1 MSYRVSSIT
10 QPSPS
15 GSSFRKSHVPVVESQ
30 VEKISTVP
38 IPHSMLL
45 PHKLHGAGLIRD
57 TKLLESRERYAKLSK
72 QDLRKKEHRKKEDK
86 GRSRDRTMFARV
98 SMDSSDAESLGE
110 DPSPRTRSHSP
121 RAFHGGIHA
130 LDTIMLRM
138 PKSSF
143 EGPNPCSGALF
154 FPGRLL
160 SRHVF
165 SLFCP
170 PLTCTSPLPNPP
182 PSPPQRLTPV
192 SSRRRGF
199 LRPLVLVW

>member
-10 QPSPS
+10 QPSPN
-15 GSSFRKSHVPVVESQ
+15 GSSFRKSHVPVVEPQ
-30 VEKISTVP
+30 IEKPSTIP
-38 IPHSMLL
+38 IPSELL
-45 PHKLHGAGLIRD
+45 IPHKLHGAGLIRD

-86 GRSRDRTMFARV
+86 GRSRDRTLFARV
-98 SMDSSDAESLGE
+98 SQGSSSDEESLAE

-154 FPGRLL
+154 FPGRFL

-165 SLFCP
+165 FLFCP
-170 PLTCTSPLPNPP
+170 PLTSPTSPNPP
-182 PSPPQRLTPV
+182 FPPTHRD
-192 SSRRRGF
+192 
-199 LRPLVLVW
+199 